1 MNPLEVQSSW
11 SNISREE
18 HTWVWLVELLE
29 SSFTLTVIYWAVKF
43 KDFVIEK
50 EEFLFLLL
58 TVPELEPVY
67 VS

>member
-11 SNISREE
+11 SNICREE

-29 SSFTLTVIYWAVKF
+29 GSFTLTVIDWAVKL
-43 KDFVIEK
+43 KNFVIEK

-58 TVPELEPVY
+58 AVPELEPVY
-67 VS
+67 VC